1 MAQFVIPAAVREM
14 AVSILDILDETQQ
27 WVIKAASVLGVAA
40 FQQRLLQEVFPNK
53 DREALQRSIR
63 KLFELRIFTCARAM
77 IGAGNNSPYPVMVAV
92 LKSLCQLVHLLI
104 GQSI

>member
-92 LKSLCQLVHLLI
+92 F
-104 GQSI
+104 